1 MRILFEDQS
10 LIVCIKERGLLSQA
24 DNSGIESMITLLSEY
39 SGCEIFPIH
48 RLDREVGGVMVY
60 AKTKKAA
67 ANLSAQ
73 ISENKL
79 IKEYI
84 ALVYGKPC
92 ENFGIME
99 DLLFKD
105 SKKNK
110 SYVVKRERKGV
121 KKARLE
127 YSLIDSEEDYSRVK
141 IRLHTGRTHQIR
153 VQFASRKMPLL
164 GDRKYG
170 ARDDKGI
177 IHLWSYKLSF
187 CHPISGENLCFE
199 SEPDF

>member
-1 MRILFEDQS
+1 MRILFEDES
-10 LIVCIKERGLLSQA
+10 MIVCIKERGVLSQA
-24 DNSGIESMITLLSEY
+24 DSKGFESMVTLLSEY
-39 SGCEIFPIH
+39 SGSEIYPIH

-67 ANLSAQ
+67 ANLSKQ
-73 ISENKL
+73 ISENRL

-84 ALVYGKPC
+84 ASVYGKPA
-92 ENFGIME
+92 ENFGIIE

-105 SKKNK
+105 SQRNK

-121 KKARLE
+121 KKAKLE
-127 YSLIDSEEDYSRVK
+127 YIIMESDEKTSRVK

-170 ARDDKGI
+170 AGDDVKFI
-177 IHLWSYKLSF
+177 QLWSYRLSF
-187 CHPISGENLCFE
+187 MHPISGEILSFE
-199 SEPDF
+199 YEPDF